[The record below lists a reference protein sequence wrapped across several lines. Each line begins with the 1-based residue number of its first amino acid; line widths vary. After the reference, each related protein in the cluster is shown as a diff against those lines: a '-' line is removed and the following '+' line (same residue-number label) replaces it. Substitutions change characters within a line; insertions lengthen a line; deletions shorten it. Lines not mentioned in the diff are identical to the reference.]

1 MKRAGNL
8 YDKIY
13 DFDNLKTAHSHA
25 RKNKG
30 WYSDIVEVEKDLDN
44 YLLQLQESLIN
55 KTYHTSEYEIFDKAE
70 GGKIR
75 QIYKLPYYPDRICQW
90 AILQIIEPYFM
101 KKLISTTYSAI
112 PGRGIHL
119 GLSTIRRVV
128 HNDKEGTRYCLKL
141 DVRKYYPSINHQ
153 VLKRMMRTIFK
164 DPDLLWILDEI
175 IDSTPGEK
183 GIPIGNYMSQWFGNI
198 YLSGF
203 DHWIKEVQG
212 CKYYYRYMDDIVI
225 LHSSKERLHELLDDI
240 KIYFEE
246 VLDVEV
252 KANYQIF
259 PVEVRGIDFLGYRIF
274 PDYVLVRKS
283 TVKRMK
289 HKFKETH
296 ATIDREGRMSFNQ
309 WCAFASYKG
318 WMMCADTYRLCHKY
332 ISPLEP
338 ESNKFYEEV
347 IKNGSAVHKCS
358 ECRSGVS

>member
-1 MKRAGNL
+1 
-8 YDKIY
+8 
-13 DFDNLKTAHSHA
+13 
-25 RKNKG
+25 
-30 WYSDIVEVEKDLDN
+30 
-44 YLLQLQESLIN
+44 
-55 KTYHTSEYEIFDKAE
+55 
-70 GGKIR
+70 
-75 QIYKLPYYPDRICQW
+75 
-90 AILQIIEPYFM
+90 
-101 KKLISTTYSAI
+101 
-112 PGRGIHL
+112 
-119 GLSTIRRVV
+119 
-128 HNDKEGTRYCLKL
+128 
-141 DVRKYYPSINHQ
+141 
-153 VLKRMMRTIFK
+153 
-164 DPDLLWILDEI
+164 
-175 IDSTPGEK
+175 
-183 GIPIGNYMSQWFGNI
+183 
-198 YLSGF
+198 
-203 DHWIKEVQG
+203 
-212 CKYYYRYMDDIVI
+212 MDDIVI

-240 KIYFEE
+240 KIYFKE

-252 KANYQIF
+252 KVNYQIF

-296 ATIDREGRMSFNQ
+296 ATIDKEGRMSFNQ